1 MQFFMRS
8 SLVFSATA
16 MSEKEKI
23 KKYMIMTKHDIRGN
37 MLNGFILSHSSN
49 EMTDLF
55 VTYYRKESMST
66 KLMDIAVGI
75 DQPPWIISMNSGNIR
90 ILTCFSFGIL
100 KTAWK

>member
-1 MQFFMRS
+1 MRS

-23 KKYMIMTKHDIRGN
+23 KKHKIMTKHNIRGN
-37 MLNGFILSHSSN
+37 TLNGFMLSPSSI

-55 VTYYRKESMST
+55 VTYYLKKSMST
-66 KLMDIAVGI
+66 KLMAIAAGI